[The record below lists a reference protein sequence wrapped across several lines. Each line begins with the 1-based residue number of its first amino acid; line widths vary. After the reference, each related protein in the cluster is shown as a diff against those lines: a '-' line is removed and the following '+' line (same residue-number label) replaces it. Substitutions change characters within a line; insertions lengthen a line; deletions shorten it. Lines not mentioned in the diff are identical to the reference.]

1 MNRRTLTF
9 ALAGKPRGKGRPRFT
24 NRGGYVKTYTDADTV
39 AYEGGIARVARQ
51 ALAGA
56 PPLTGPLAAFVRVC
70 VGVPASASKKAQAA
84 MLAGE
89 TYPTKVPDLDNI
101 IKGVPYLGS
110 FPFHHF
116 LRALYRSHITLCFK
130 TVIDE
135 RFEQFERHLLRQ
147 TTLMEPQ
154 VRPYGDYRP
163 PGIIHPLAE
172 KILAESSLLTL
183 QHVGQRS

>member
-101 IKGVPYLGS
+101 IKGVLDGCNKVAFADDKQIVDLHSTKRYGAEPGVTV
-110 FPFHHF
+110 
-116 LRALYRSHITLCFK
+116 TL
-130 TVIDE
+130 TE
-135 RFEQFERHLLRQ
+135 
-147 TTLMEPQ
+147 
-154 VRPYGDYRP
+154 
-163 PGIIHPLAE
+163 LA
-172 KILAESSLLTL
+172 A
-183 QHVGQRS
+183 